1 MSSTL
6 SGADVERLLNDRSS
20 DARAQTAE
28 KVAREFAN
36 ASLSDGAR
44 REAEQIV
51 RALLQDVELQVRA
64 SLSTNL
70 RFCEAIP
77 HDVALTLASDIDSVA
92 LPMLQDSPALSDA
105 DLIAIIAEAGE
116 TKQAAIARRPTV
128 SADVADALVATDSE
142 EVVATLVGN
151 DGADIGDATYSRI
164 LDTFA
169 DSERVTTPL
178 VHRQQIPVAIAERLV
193 AMVSEQLGDYLVA
206 RHELPADMASDL
218 ILKSRERT
226 TLQLSGA
233 DNVSDLV
240 RSLAANG
247 RLTPSIVL
255 RALCMGDMPF
265 FEWSLAVLA
274 KVPITSTRTL
284 IYDRGAL
291 GLRAIWEHCGF
302 PSEMLKV
309 AEMAVEVA
317 SETDYDG
324 EEGDRERYVRR
335 MVERVLTHFEDP
347 AELFDA
353 DSLDYLVDKVTA
365 AYQPA
370 AT

>member
-6 SGADVERLLNDRSS
+6 SRADVERLLNDRST

-28 KVAREFAN
+28 KVAREFAR
-36 ASLSDGAR
+36 AALSDGGR

-51 RALLQDVELQVRA
+51 RALLQDVETQVRA
-64 SLSTNL
+64 ALSTNL
-70 RFCEAIP
+70 RFCETIP
-77 HDVALTLASDIDSVA
+77 HDVALTLACDVESVA
-92 LPMLQDSPALSDA
+92 LPILEDSAALSDA
-105 DLIAIIAEAGE
+105 DLVAIIAEASE

-128 SADVADALVATDSE
+128 SADVADALVATECE

-151 DGADIGDATYSRI
+151 DGADIRDATYDHI
-164 LDTFA
+164 LDSFA
-169 DSERVTTPL
+169 ESELVTTPL
-178 VHRQQIPVAIAERLV
+178 VNRKRIPVAIAERLITV
-193 AMVSEQLGDYLVA
+193 VSEQLRDHLVT
-206 RHELPADMASDL
+206 RHELPAGVATDL
-218 ILKSRERT
+218 ILKSRERA

-233 DNVSDLV
+233 DTVDDLV

-247 RLTPSIVL
+247 RLSPSIVL
-255 RALCMGDMPF
+255 RALCMGDLPF
-265 FEWSLAVLA
+265 FEWSMSVLA

-291 GLRAIWEHCGF
+291 GLKAIWDHSGF
-302 PSEMLKV
+302 PPDMLKV

-335 MVERVLTHFEDP
+335 MVERVLTRFEDP
-347 AELFDA
+347 ARLFDP
-353 DSLDYLVDKVTA
+353 DSLDYLVGKITSF
-365 AYQPA
+365 YQPTA
-370 AT
+370 S

>member
-6 SGADVERLLNDRSS
+6 SRADVERLLNDRSP
-20 DARAQTAE
+20 DARTQTAE
-28 KVAREFAN
+28 KVASQFASS
-36 ASLSDGAR
+36 ALSDGAR

-51 RALLQDVELQVRA
+51 RALLQDVEAQVRA
-64 SLSTNL
+64 AQSTNL
-70 RFCEAIP
+70 RFCETLP
-77 HDVALTLASDIDSVA
+77 HDVALKLASDVDSVA
-92 LPMLQDSPALSDA
+92 LPILEDSPALNDA
-105 DLIAIIAEAGE
+105 DLVSIIAEAGE

-128 SADVADALVATDSE
+128 STDVADALIATDSE

-151 DGADIGDATYSRI
+151 AGAEIGDATYGRI

-193 AMVSEQLGDYLVA
+193 TLVSENLRDYLVA
-206 RHELPADMASDL
+206 RHELPDSVTTDL
-218 ILKSRERT
+218 ILKSRERA

-233 DNVSDLV
+233 DNVEELV
-240 RSLAANG
+240 RSLAKND

-255 RALCMGDMPF
+255 RALCMGDLLF
-265 FEWSLAVLA
+265 FEWSMSVLA

-302 PSEMLKV
+302 PADMLRI

-347 AELFDA
+347 AELFDT

-365 AYQPA
+365 PDQPA
-370 AT
+370 AS